1 MQVEPEA
8 AAPVPAVPTQKQKMV
23 TGPAT
28 DSSKKSTVEPAP
40 APAQRSSR
48 TGRTISAP
56 IKAGDMYICSCSSS
70 ECKNIKL
77 ESISFVVGYYFNSA
91 TAIASTQN
99 SSVSQS
105 VLLYIG
111 STTMTLNDNLPLPG

>member
-8 AAPVPAVPTQKQKMV
+8 VAAVPAQKRKMV

-28 DSSKKSTVEPAP
+28 DTSQKSTVEQAP

-56 IKAGDMYICSCSSS
+56 IKAGDMYVCSCSSS
-70 ECKNIKL
+70 ECKNIKTR
-77 ESISFVVGYYFNSA
+77 INIFRCW
-91 TAIASTQN
+91 
-99 SSVSQS
+99 
-105 VLLYIG
+105 LLF
-111 STTMTLNDNLPLPG
+111 